1 MEFLLDMTSGDKD
14 LLRFVTKKW
23 IEVYD
28 QSGGIYNFNKEI
40 RIKTPML
47 RSDLCDYSDAILL
60 WKEILLSPI
69 HIMQKETSVAFKNN
83 APFINCI
90 SKINSVQTD
99 NAEDLDVVLSM

>member
-1 MEFLLDMTSGDKD
+1 MEFLLDLTSDDKD

-28 QSGGIYNFNKEI
+28 QSGGICNFNKDI

-69 HIMQKETSVAFKNN
+69 HIMQKRNK
-83 APFINCI
+83 CC
-90 SKINSVQTD
+90 
-99 NAEDLDVVLSM
+99 L